1 MSKPVIACV
10 DDERFVL
17 LGLRDQ
23 LSRFL
28 GNDFTIELAESA
40 EEALELIN
48 DLGQQK
54 VDVPLIIVDQIMP
67 AMKGDEL
74 LIEIH
79 SRFPKTLGIMLT
91 GQATADQVG
100 QAINRA
106 DLYRYI
112 SKPWDEHDLCITV
125 KEAIRKYSQDKQLQE
140 QNEELQKINAI
151 LEMKVQERTLE
162 LQVAKESAERA
173 NRAKSEFLASMSHE
187 LRTPLNAILGFSQ
200 LMSRDP
206 DLTPSQRRYLSTI
219 NRSGEHLLTLIN
231 DVLEMSKIE
240 AGRIVLQEN
249 AFNLGHLLQGLEEM
263 FSVRAQSK
271 HLSLS
276 FFIDPSVPKYVSVDE
291 GKLRQILLNLLSNAI
306 KFTHKGWIRVYI
318 HPAPDR
324 DHVLCVEVEDSGD
337 GISQEDLNRLFQPFT
352 QTTSG
357 LRSQEGSG
365 LGLAICR
372 KFIDLMRGSIEVSSE
387 LGRGSTFKV
396 LLPFREVDGS
406 DIQKERSVQRVIG
419 LAPGQPRFRI
429 LVVDDK
435 PDNRELLNNLL
446 QVVGFETRVA
456 ANGKEAIAVWED
468 WNPDFIWMDIRM
480 PVMDGLEA
488 TRFIRSQPKGQ
499 STVIIALSASVL
511 GLERELI
518 TASGCNDFIS
528 KPYQE
533 HQIFATLSQYLG
545 AEYIYTDESAW
556 FFPGFNWTES
566 DLVESLQRMPQPW
579 LQQLRIASE
588 CVDAHEV
595 QLLLEKIP
603 NTEVSLNRILA
614 YLVDEFQF
622 EIIHRCVDNLL
633 SRNSLS

>member
-1 MSKPVIACV
+1 MPKPVIACV

-28 GNDFTIELAESA
+28 GGDFTIELAESA

-48 DLGQQK
+48 DLGEQR

-100 QAINRA
+100 RAINQA

-112 SKPWDEHDLCITV
+112 SKPWDEYDLCITV

-151 LEMKVQERTLE
+151 LEMKVQERTVE
-162 LQVAKESAERA
+162 LQRAKESAERA
-173 NRAKSEFLASMSHE
+173 SRAKSEFLASMSHE

-200 LMSRDP
+200 LMTRDP
-206 DLTPSQRRYLSTI
+206 HLTPSQRRYLSTI

-249 AFNLGHLLQGLEEM
+249 AFNLGQLLQGLEEM

-271 HLSLS
+271 QLYLS
-276 FFIDPSVPKYVSVDE
+276 FFIDASVPTHIHADE
-291 GKLRQILLNLLSNAI
+291 GKLRQVLLNLLSNAI
-306 KFTHKGWIRVYI
+306 KFTHQGWVRLYI
-318 HPAPDR
+318 QRSPQQDQ
-324 DHVLCVEVEDSGD
+324 VLCLKVEDSGD
-337 GISQEDLNRLFQPFT
+337 GISPEDLKRLFQPFT
-352 QTTSG
+352 QTSSG

-372 KFIDLMRGSIEVSSE
+372 KFIDLMQGSIEVSSE
-387 LGRGSTFKV
+387 LGQGSTFTV
-396 LLPFREVDGS
+396 LLPFREVDS
-406 DIQKERSVQRVIG
+406 SEIEEEHSVQRVIN
-419 LAPGQPRFRI
+419 LAPGQPSFRI

-435 PDNRELLNNLL
+435 PDNRELLHNLL
-446 QVVGFETRVA
+446 HVVGFETRVA
-456 ANGKEAIAVWED
+456 ANGKEAIAVWQEWD
-468 WNPDFIWMDIRM
+468 PHLIWMDIRM

-488 TRFIRSQPKGQ
+488 TRFIRSQPKGKE
-499 STVIIALSASVL
+499 TIIIALSASVL
-511 GLERELI
+511 GLEKEEI
-518 TASGCNDFIS
+518 TAAGCNDFIA

-533 HQIFATLSQYLG
+533 HQIFAAISQYLG
-545 AEYIYTDESAW
+545 TEYLYSDESSW
-556 FFPGFNWTES
+556 SIPGMYWTES
-566 DLVESLQRMPQPW
+566 DLVESLRRMPEMW
-579 LQQLRIASE
+579 LQQVRTASE

-595 QLLLEKIP
+595 QQLMKQIP
-603 NTEVSLNRILA
+603 SAEVSLNRIMA

-622 EIIHRCVDNLL
+622 EIILRCVESLL
-633 SRNSLS
+633 SRGPHP

>member
-28 GNDFTIELAESA
+28 GSDFTIELAESA

-48 DLGQQK
+48 VLGQQE

-100 QAINRA
+100 RAINQA

-112 SKPWDEHDLCITV
+112 SKPWDEYDLCITV

-140 QNEELQKINAI
+140 QNEELQKINTI
-151 LEMKVQERTLE
+151 LEIRVQERTLE
-162 LQVAKESAERA
+162 LQAAKESAERA

-200 LMSRDP
+200 LLSREP
-206 DLTPSQRRYLSTI
+206 DLSQSQRRYLSTI

-240 AGRIVLQEN
+240 AGQIILQEN
-249 AFNLGHLLQGLEEM
+249 AFNLGQLLQGLGEM
-263 FSVRAQSK
+263 FSVRAEAKQ
-271 HLSLS
+271 LRLS
-276 FFIDPSVPKYVSVDE
+276 FFIDASVPTYVYIDE

-306 KFTHKGWIRVYI
+306 KFTHEGWVKVDIHRVL
-318 HPAPDR
+318 DR
-324 DHVLCVEVEDSGD
+324 DYMLCVKVEDSGD
-337 GISQEDLNRLFQPFT
+337 GISADDLNRLFQPFT
-352 QTTSG
+352 QTSSG

-372 KFIDLMRGSIEVSSE
+372 KFIDLMQGSIEVSSK
-387 LGRGSTFKV
+387 LGQGSTFTIM
-396 LLPFREVDGS
+396 LPFREVDS
-406 DIQKERSVQRVIG
+406 SEIQEKQLVQRVIR
-419 LAPGQPRFRI
+419 LAPGQPSFRI

-435 PDNRELLNNLL
+435 ADNRELLNNLL
-446 QVVGFETRVA
+446 QVVGFETRDA
-456 ANGKEAIAVWED
+456 ANGKEAIEVWQEWD
-468 WNPDFIWMDIRM
+468 PHLIWMDIRM

-488 TRFIRSQPKGQ
+488 TRFIRSQSNGQ
-499 STVIIALSASVL
+499 ATVIIALSASVL
-511 GLERELI
+511 GLEREQI
-518 TASGCNDFIS
+518 TAAGCNDFIS

-533 HQIFATLSQYLG
+533 HQIFEAISQYLG
-545 AEYIYTDESAW
+545 AEYIVANATSWSIPA
-556 FFPGFNWTES
+556 FNWTET
-566 DLVESLQRMPQPW
+566 DLVKLLQHMPQPW
-579 LQQLRIASE
+579 LQKLRTASE
-588 CVDAHEV
+588 CVDALEV
-595 QLLLEKIP
+595 QQLMETIP
-603 NTEVSLNRILA
+603 ETEGTLHRILTC
-614 YLVDEFQF
+614 LVDEFQF
-622 EIIHRCVDNLL
+622 EIILRSVDSLL
-633 SRNSLS
+633 SSSSCT

>member
-28 GNDFTIELAESA
+28 GSDFSIELAESA

-48 DLGQQK
+48 DLGQQQ

-100 QAINRA
+100 RAINQA

-112 SKPWDEHDLCITV
+112 SKPWDEYDLCITV

-162 LQVAKESAERA
+162 LQVAKELAERA

-200 LMSRDP
+200 LMSREP
-206 DLTPSQRRYLSTI
+206 HLSQSQRRYLSTI

-249 AFNLGHLLQGLEEM
+249 AFNLAQLLQGLEEM
-263 FSVRAQSK
+263 FLVRAQSK
-271 HLSLS
+271 QLRLS
-276 FFIDPSVPKYVSVDE
+276 FFIDPSVPKYVYVDE

-306 KFTHKGWIRVYI
+306 KFTHEGWVRVHI
-318 HPAPDR
+318 QRVPDQ
-324 DHVLCVEVEDSGD
+324 DYVLCVKVEDSGD
-337 GISQEDLNRLFQPFT
+337 GISPADLNRLFQPFT
-352 QTTSG
+352 QTSSG

-372 KFIDLMRGSIEVSSE
+372 KFIDLMQGSIEVSSE
-387 LGRGSTFKV
+387 LGQGSTFTIM
-396 LLPFREVDGS
+396 LPFREVDS
-406 DIQKERSVQRVIG
+406 SEIQEEQSVQRVIS
-419 LAPGQPRFRI
+419 LAPGQPTFRI

-456 ANGKEAIAVWED
+456 ANGKEAIAVWEEWD
-468 WNPDFIWMDIRM
+468 PHLIWMDIRM

-488 TRFIRSQPKGQ
+488 TRFIRSQPQGQ
-499 STVIIALSASVL
+499 ATIIIALSASVL
-511 GLERELI
+511 GLEREQI

-533 HQIFATLSQYLG
+533 HQIFEAISQYLG
-545 AEYIYTDESAW
+545 AEYIFTNATSWPLPA
-556 FFPGFNWTES
+556 FNWTET
-566 DLVESLQRMPQPW
+566 DLVELLQRMPQSW
-579 LQQLRIASE
+579 LQQLRTASE

-595 QLLLEKIP
+595 QQLMATIP
-603 NTEVSLNRILA
+603 ETEGTLNRILT

-622 EIIHRCVDNLL
+622 EIILRCVDSLL
-633 SRNSLS
+633 SSSSCP